1 MKNLILILPIFITT
15 LLHSQSVV
23 KDTVYLQWRETQ
35 FFEVSETVLDNG
47 QRQLNERPLGDT
59 LQTLQS
65 YVEFTEKA
73 FTQLSDAAKIM
84 IQKNSLIQN
93 VNKINT
99 ILSTSFNTDII
110 TISTNVVKEV
120 LQGDYKFKLPEFNV
134 TDITVTDFT
143 IKYEDKT
150 YKIIPIGTNYIQLIH
165 EDKIYELYKLAE
177 GQYASIDAS
186 ALLIK
191 QNKQ

>member
-1 MKNLILILPIFITT
+1 MKNLILILSIFITNMS
-15 LLHSQSVV
+15 HSQSVV

-65 YVEFTEKA
+65 YVEYTEKV
-73 FTQLSDAAKIM
+73 FTQLSDAARVM

-99 ILSTSFNTDII
+99 ILSSSFNTDIVS
-110 TISTNVVKEV
+110 ISTNVVKDV
-120 LQGDYKFKLPEFNV
+120 FQGEFKFKLPDVNV

-143 IKYEDKT
+143 IKYDDKT
-150 YKIIPIGTNYIQLIH
+150 LKIIPIGTNYIQIIDN
-165 EDKIYELYKLAE
+165 ENIYELYKLSD
-177 GQYASIDAS
+177 GQYASIDALT
-186 ALLIK
+186 LLIK

>member
-1 MKNLILILPIFITT
+1 MKNLILILSIFITNISY
-15 LLHSQSVV
+15 SQSVV

-73 FTQLSDAAKIM
+73 FTQLSDAARVM

-99 ILSTSFNTDII
+99 ILSSSFNTDIVS
-110 TISTNVVKEV
+110 ISTNVVKDV
-120 LQGDYKFKLPEFNV
+120 FQGEFKFKLPDVNV

-143 IKYEDKT
+143 IKYDDKT
-150 YKIIPIGTNYIQLIH
+150 LKIIPIGTNYIQIIDN
-165 EDKIYELYKLAE
+165 ENIYELYKLSD

-186 ALLIK
+186 TLLIK